1 MSTLK
6 ERIHQIVNLIHS
18 VKAKNLEWQT
28 ENQDQQLKLAHARH
42 LAEKSLQ
49 AELSKKNVQLAHE
62 IALLKTRQDAE
73 LGMLKT
79 RCKQDLQDYQHYLEA
94 LNQLKLTIRSS
105 YKHLPDAVA
114 LTIHH
119 HAKSLLN
126 SMWEAEDFEE
136 KITREAQLI
145 KFMTTVHEEMR
156 LYRAGT
162 LGENLPNKTL
172 NLIHQEKSQSK
183 PN

>member
-126 SMWEAEDFEE
+126 MMWDAENLEE
-136 KITREAQLI
+136 KIKCEAQLL
-145 KFMTTVHEEMR
+145 KFITTVQEEAHLCR
-156 LYRAGT
+156 TGT
-162 LGENLPNKTL
+162 LNQKLPENTL
-172 NLIHQEKSQSK
+172 NLINQDTNQSLL
-183 PN
+183 N

>member
-49 AELSKKNVQLAHE
+49 AELTKKNVQLAHE
-62 IALLKTRQDAE
+62 ITLLKTRQDAE

-105 YKHLPDAVA
+105 YEHLPDAVA

-126 SMWEAEDFEE
+126 MMWDAENLEE
-136 KITREAQLI
+136 KIKCEAQLL
-145 KFMTTVHEEMR
+145 KFMTTVHEEAR
-156 LYRAGT
+156 LCRTGI
-162 LGENLPNKTL
+162 LNQKLPENTL
-172 NLIHQEKSQSK
+172 NLINQDTNQSLL
-183 PN
+183 N

>member
-1 MSTLK
+1 MKILNHQ
-6 ERIHQIVNLIHS
+6 IHNIVNLIHS
-18 VKAKNLEWQT
+18 IKDKNLDWRAA
-28 ENQDQQLKLAHARH
+28 NQDQQIKLSHARILADKKLA
-42 LAEKSLQ
+42 
-49 AELSKKNVQLAHE
+49 AELAKKSVQLAHE
-62 IALLKTRQDAE
+62 IALLKTRQQSE
-73 LGMLKT
+73 LAMLKT
-79 RCKQDLQDYQHYLEA
+79 RCKEDVEDYQQYLES
-94 LNQLKLTIRSS
+94 LQQLKLAIQSS
-105 YKHLPDAVA
+105 YAHLPDAIA
-114 LTIHH
+114 HTIHH